1 MAEVE
6 GRSGDTSQPVKKFV
20 EVPEILIHLVGHVD
34 GYPEN
39 HDDDAPAPD
48 EDYIVSGNAVCK
60 ALSICLDNKGTDVSR
75 PLDSDGNDGR
85 SPLVPTITTTKN
97 TRIKAMSM
105 DMLDSARKIRTRLQ
119 PALARECARS
129 DDMSLSKTILV
140 SLGRKLTT
148 DAERL
153 LFLDGTLKSLIERF
167 EDEYPECRQPDSAEP
182 RSASVRPD
190 KTHGLLSPSDQGG
203 SLSRTTSRTLPLGD
217 DYDNAEDEDS
227 LFPRSVSRRG
237 SEISLASKSLADE
250 EGRVHRIGQKV
261 RRHVLNNDMS
271 RTEDY
276 DDLDH
281 RLQALKHKYEAMS
294 GAEVKAQLEDFDSN
308 DKDSM
313 IAEVV
318 RRFQEKHK
326 GQMTG
331 HDL

>member
-39 HDDDAPAPD
+39 LDDAAPAPD

-60 ALSICLDNKGTDVSR
+60 ALSICLNNK
-75 PLDSDGNDGR
+75 DSDGRRPSKDAKRHAGD
-85 SPLVPTITTTKN
+85 SPHVPGISTSKT
-97 TRIKAMSM
+97 TRIRAMSM

-119 PALARECARS
+119 PALARECAQG
-129 DDMSLSKTILV
+129 DEMSLSMSFK
-140 SLGRKLTT
+140 KLCKNKLINI
-148 DAERL
+148 AERL
-153 LFLDGTLKSLIERF
+153 LFLDATLKGMIARF
-167 EDEYPECRQPDSAEP
+167 EDEYPECRQPNSAEP
-182 RSASVRPD
+182 KPASFRPD
-190 KTHGLLSPSDQGG
+190 EANGMLHPPDQAA
-203 SLSRTTSRTLPLGD
+203 SLSRTTSRTIPLVD
-217 DYDNAEDEDS
+217 DYDNAEDEDT
-227 LFPRSVSRRG
+227 LFPKSVSRRG
-237 SEISLASKSLADE
+237 SQISLASKSLADE

-261 RRHVLNNDMS
+261 RRSVLNNEMH

-276 DDLDH
+276 DDLDQTL
-281 RLQALKHKYEAMS
+281 RNIKTKYEALS
-294 GAEVKAQLEDFDSN
+294 GEEVKAQLEDFDSN

-326 GQMTG
+326 IR
-331 HDL
+331 